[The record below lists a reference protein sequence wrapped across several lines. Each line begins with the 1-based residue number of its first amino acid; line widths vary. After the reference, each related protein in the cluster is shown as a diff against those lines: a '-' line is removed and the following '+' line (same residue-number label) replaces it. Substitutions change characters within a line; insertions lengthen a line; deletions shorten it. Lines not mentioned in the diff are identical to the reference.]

1 MVSWILERNTI
12 GFASRLFFYK
22 KPATIGLKW
31 DIKVLKIK
39 RHPFKK
45 ADLDGWVVGHD
56 PCSRPNEREKEF

>member
-1 MVSWILERNTI
+1 MDIRKKYSWLRFT
-12 GFASRLFFYK
+12 SFFYK

-45 ADLDGWVVGHD
+45 ADLDGSVVGHD
-56 PCSRPNEREKEF
+56 PCSRPNEREKEL